1 MRFGLRFHIRF
12 FSLIMFLVMAS
23 VVPLASNKI
32 ATETDGEQEQ
42 PIATERITDP
52 QRAFND
58 ANFLYEQ
65 RQYTLAL
72 EGFLEIEQSGFSSGP
87 LFLNTG
93 LTYLNMQEPGRAL
106 FYFYRARD
114 YRQTADRAKRA
125 IDFTEETL
133 HQQFAEPPVL
143 ATFIWFDWIQF
154 RIGPDI
160 PLLAL
165 IVLVNLAVLFWIG
178 HWFLNKGKI
187 MVRYLAY
194 VAIGFALV
202 AGVVLAYTLANEGEW
217 QPGMIVDSGFELRE
231 QPSEAS
237 EPLLVVY
244 PGFRLLEHIE
254 SSSTNAEWS
263 FVYMSN
269 GLQGWVKSE
278 GLMLFP

>member
-1 MRFGLRFHIRF
+1 
-12 FSLIMFLVMAS
+12 MFLVMAS

-42 PIATERITDP
+42 PIATERINDP

-125 IDFTEETL
+125 IDFTEEML

-178 HWFLNKGKI
+178 HWFLNKGKT

-194 VAIGFALV
+194 VAFGFALV